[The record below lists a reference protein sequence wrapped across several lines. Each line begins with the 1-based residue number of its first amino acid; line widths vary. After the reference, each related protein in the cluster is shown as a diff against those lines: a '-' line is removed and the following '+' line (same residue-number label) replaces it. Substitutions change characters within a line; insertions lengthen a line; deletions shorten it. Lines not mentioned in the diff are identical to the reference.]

1 MSRPFHDLGGSDE
14 GAIDR
19 TEHPPSIEEQRVDA
33 MLMLLSDQRRR
44 LIRVDEHRRT
54 MEQFGEEFYW
64 SLSYYE
70 RWLHSIT
77 SLMLEKGILTRS
89 ELDARI
95 ACIRAGSG
103 GPADSG
109 AALEHRS

>member
-1 MSRPFHDLGGSDE
+1 MSRPFHDLGGSRE
-14 GAIDR
+14 GEIDR
-19 TEHPPSIEEQRVDA
+19 TEHPPSIEEQRIDA

-64 SLSYYE
+64 GLSYYE

-77 SLMLEKGILTRS
+77 SLMLEKGVLTRS
-89 ELDARI
+89 ELDARM
-95 ACIRAGSG
+95 ARIRAEIGGAMENGS
-103 GPADSG
+103 
-109 AALEHRS
+109 

>member
-1 MSRPFHDLGGSDE
+1 
-14 GAIDR
+14 
-19 TEHPPSIEEQRVDA
+19 

-70 RWLHSIT
+70 RWLA
-77 SLMLEKGILTRS
+77 
-89 ELDARI
+89 LDHL
-95 ACIRAGSG
+95 G
-103 GPADSG
+103 
-109 AALEHRS
+109 